1 LAFLVALALPVA
13 AQNQPTWN
21 PTSGGPPPQ
30 EDDFSPPP
38 PTESPDGPVIP
49 NEPEVPSSGNDTPD
63 GPEVGG
69 EIDGTMGDDKFGS
82 VYNVHAS
89 AWHERL
95 EGMDYGSKA
104 KAKYDLVLLGK
115 KYTKVVGHSTR
126 VTKFKQGKPQTHF
139 EVELLDNGVSFTG
152 SYSRSITLIEIT
164 AQFFIGPVPVV
175 LTAGAAAS
183 VAGGFNA
190 QLQLVGEKGISG
202 TAFGAAGVGVT
213 IAAGIG
219 FKWGSISVEGMLH
232 VLKAIL
238 DLTLGFE
245 TGWSVKSAF
254 AVATAGEV
262 NLVLKVAFVKKKYPI
277 WKSPVKMWFEKI
289 LLDKQF

>member
-1 LAFLVALALPVA
+1 MAVPAAAQSSNPVA
-13 AQNQPTWN
+13 GA
-21 PTSGGPPPQ
+21 PQ
-30 EDDFSPPP
+30 DDDFVPPP
-38 PTESPDGPVIP
+38 PTESPDGPILP
-49 NEPEVPSSGNDTPD
+49 PQPETPSP
-63 GPEVGG
+63 GG
-69 EIDGTMGDDKFGS
+69 EPPSGPPSEVEGSVDGTLGDDKFGS

-104 KAKYDLVLLGK
+104 KAKYDLVLLNK
-115 KYTKVVGHSTR
+115 KYTKVVRHSTK

-152 SYSRSITLIEIT
+152 SYSRSITLIEVT
-164 AQFFIGPVPVV
+164 AQFFVGPVPVV
-175 LTAGAAAS
+175 LTAGSAAS
-183 VAGGFNA
+183 LAGGFQA
-190 QLQLVGEKGISG
+190 MLGLVGQQGISG

-232 VLKAIL
+232 VVKAIL
-238 DLTLGFE
+238 DLTLSYE
-245 TGWSVKSAF
+245 TGWHVKSDF
-254 AVATAGEV
+254 TVATAGEV

-277 WKSPVKMWFEKI
+277 WKSPVQLWFQKN